1 MKTKEITALPY
12 EEPQIS
18 IIEIETEKGILS
30 ASATV
35 SVEGF
40 DEKEE
45 TW

>member
-12 EEPQIS
+12 ERPQIS

-35 SVEGF
+35 KRGRF
-40 DEKEE
+40 R
-45 TW
+45 